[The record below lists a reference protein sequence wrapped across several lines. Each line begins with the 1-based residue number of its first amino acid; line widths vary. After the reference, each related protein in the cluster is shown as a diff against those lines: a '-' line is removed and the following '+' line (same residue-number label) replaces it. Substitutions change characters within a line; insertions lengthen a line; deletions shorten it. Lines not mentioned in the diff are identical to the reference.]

1 MGSGKLGE
9 DIRWLE
15 QEESAAYAIDAIKG
29 TIDRF
34 RNGMVIL
41 KETRARLKKKLD
53 DAIKEME
60 NAKKS
65 LKETG
70 TKIDELSDEI
80 KQISSGYVHI
90 KAKESSTRERYNKL
104 LSGGMPVADDS
115 SQIDAGNSSD
125 DDFEKRKDEFL
136 RGITGAFAKLDEE
149 LKQLRAEEDGMRHK
163 KDALGRTVKT
173 MKLGRAVYF
182 RKIHKLRADIASI
195 QSERRDNKENEEAL
209 LREFFN
215 FTERL
220 KLVSGATEVTERRLL
235 QTEAALK
242 NAEIGGVVSGKA
254 S

>member
-1 MGSGKLGE
+1 MGRDNLDE

-15 QEESAAYAIDAIKG
+15 HEESAAYAIDSIKG
-29 TIDRF
+29 TIERF
-34 RNGMVIL
+34 RHGMLIL

-53 DAIKEME
+53 DAINEME
-60 NAKKS
+60 NTKKS
-65 LKETG
+65 LKEAG
-70 TKIDELSDEI
+70 AKIGELSDKI
-80 KQISSGYVHI
+80 KQISSGYVHV
-90 KAKESSTRERYNKL
+90 KAKESSTKERYNKL
-104 LSGGMPVADDS
+104 LSGGMPIAGDS
-115 SQIDAGNSSD
+115 SQIDAGNSLD
-125 DDFEKRKDEFL
+125 DDFDKRKDEFL

-173 MKLGRAVYF
+173 LKLGRAVYF

-220 KLVSGATEVTERRLL
+220 KVVSGATEVTERRLL

-242 NAEIGGVVSGKA
+242 NAEIGGIASGKA
-254 S
+254 T